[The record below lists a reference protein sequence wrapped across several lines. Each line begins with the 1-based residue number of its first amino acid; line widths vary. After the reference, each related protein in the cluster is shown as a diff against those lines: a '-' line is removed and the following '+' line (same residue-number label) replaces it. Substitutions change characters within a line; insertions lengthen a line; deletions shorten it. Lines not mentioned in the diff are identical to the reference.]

1 MGLMHLETNILLESG
16 TNELEV
22 LEFIV
27 GGNHYGI
34 NVAKVKEILTMQP
47 ITPIPNAHPCIE
59 GMFMPRGD
67 IITVMNLFTILGFE
81 PSGDGSS
88 DMLIITNFNNLHIG
102 FHVEQVLGI
111 HRVSWTDI
119 VKPDVTINASGTG
132 MATGIIKKDNKLIL
146 ILDFERIVEEI
157 CPETSLK
164 VSEIAELGERK
175 RSDVPILIAEDSPML
190 SAMLHDALNQA
201 GYTNLT
207 LKANGQEAWDVLTTL
222 KKNHGIQ
229 YGAKLLITD
238 IEMPIMD
245 GHRLV
250 RLIREDD
257 ELKNIPI
264 IIFSSLINDD
274 MKRKGDSLGANA
286 QVSKPEIG
294 DLVHIIDELVG
305 YDK

>member
-1 MGLMHLETNILLESG
+1 METKILLESG

-34 NVAKVKEILTMQP
+34 NVAKVEEILPMQP
-47 ITPIPNAHPCIE
+47 ITPIPNSHPCIE
-59 GMFMPRGD
+59 GMFMPRGE
-67 IITVMNLFTILGFE
+67 IITVMDLFGILGFDYDQA
-81 PSGDGSS
+81 SG
-88 DMLIITNFNNLHIG
+88 DMLIVTNFNNLHIA

-111 HRVSWTDI
+111 HRVSWRDI
-119 VKPDVTINASGTG
+119 VKPDVTINANGSG
-132 MATGIIKKDNKLIL
+132 MSTGIIKQEDRLIL
-146 ILDFERIVEEI
+146 ILDFERIVEDI

-164 VSEIAELGERK
+164 VSEIDELGERE
-175 RSDVPILIAEDSPML
+175 RSDVPILVAEDSPML
-190 SAMLHDALNQA
+190 SAMIRDSLERA

-207 LKANGQEAWDVLTTL
+207 VKANGQEAWDMICTL
-222 KKNHGIQ
+222 KKNNGVQ
-229 YGAKLLITD
+229 YGVKLLITD

-245 GHRLV
+245 GHRLL
-250 RLIREDD
+250 RLVREDD

-274 MKRKGDSLGANA
+274 MKRKGKQLGANA
-286 QVSKPEIG
+286 QISKPEIG

-305 YDK
+305 YNQ